1 MRRILVL
8 AIIIGISSMV
18 PFAFSSFAQ
27 EEAPTYRDSLVFTDI
42 VLIKDGTNLRT
53 GAGTQYAKAG
63 KAVEGEKYDLLSKEE
78 KWSKIRFEGQEV
90 WVINSQVESFGQ
102 DTTVIKIEIPPPP
115 KEPTFADWVKANLFY
130 VITGLILLVCLLLI
144 LRVVL
149 IT

>member
-1 MRRILVL
+1 MRSLLIS
-8 AIIIGISSMV
+8 AIIVWVGLTI
-18 PFAFSSFAQ
+18 PTAFSSFAQ

-53 GAGTQYAKAG
+53 GAGTRYAIAG
-63 KAVEGEKYDLLSKEE
+63 KAIGGEKYDLLSKEE

-90 WVINSQVESFGQ
+90 WVINTLVESFGQ

-130 VITGLILLVCLLLI
+130 VIAGLVLVVCLLLI

-149 IT
+149 TT